1 MTQLDNTE
9 REILTNINRA
19 VQYNKNRPLTV
30 TINGQYFSE
39 VSGARKYTGSLS
51 GDNEPYTD
59 FIIQRR
65 NAKGINIALK
75 SVVFQESLQRLE
87 IIVPGL
93 RYKFINAVY
102 RKIKQMGIETGQDV
116 PNFFGKIDRRHTNML
131 IRGTYSVGGPV
142 EFMYLDL
149 PRTVKYEYDED
160 SNTLSLPGILQ
171 PIESYAKNMELYLNL
186 RPLYADQKFD
196 DEAERGGMKLIYGM
210 SETRGESGNQIIVTQ
225 QADNNGIVVEI
236 E

>member
-1 MTQLDNTE
+1 MTQLDNVE

-19 VQYNKNRPLTV
+19 VQSNKNKPIAV
-30 TINGQYFSE
+30 TISEQYFSE
-39 VSGARKYTGSLS
+39 VTGARKYTGSLS

-75 SVVFQESLQRLE
+75 SVVFQESLKRLE

-93 RYKFINAVY
+93 RFKFINAVY
-102 RKIKQMGIETGQDV
+102 RKIKQMKLQTGEDV
-116 PNFFGKIDRRHTNML
+116 PNFYGKIDRRHTNML

-142 EFMYLDL
+142 EYMYLEL
-149 PRTVKYEYDED
+149 PKIIKYDFDKD
-160 SNTLSLPGILQ
+160 SSTLSLPGILQ
-171 PIESYAKNMELYLNL
+171 PIDSYAKNMELYLNL

-196 DEAERGGMKLIYGM
+196 EDAERGGMKLIYGK
-210 SETRGESGNQIIVTQ
+210 SESRGESGNQIVVTQ
-225 QADNNGIVVEI
+225 QAENGIVVEI

>member
-1 MTQLDNTE
+1 MSELDNIE
-9 REILTNINRA
+9 RGILTNINRA
-19 VQYNKNRPLTV
+19 VQSNRNRPV
-30 TINGQYFSE
+30 TLIINGQYFSE

-102 RKIKQMGIETGQDV
+102 RKIKQMKIETGQDV

-149 PRTVKYEYDED
+149 PRTAKYEYDED

-171 PIESYAKNMELYLNL
+171 PIESYSKNMELYLNL
-186 RPLYADQKFD
+186 LPLYADQKFD
-196 DEAERGGMKLIYGM
+196 EDAERGGMKLIYGK
-210 SETRGESGNQIIVTQ
+210 SESRGESGNKIVVVREVESNGIIV
-225 QADNNGIVVEI
+225 DI

>member
-1 MTQLDNTE
+1 MTQLDNIE

-19 VQYNKNRPLTV
+19 VQSNKNRPITV
-30 TINGQYFSE
+30 IINDQYFSE
-39 VSGARKYTGSLS
+39 VVGSRKYTGSLS

-131 IRGTYSVGGPV
+131 IQGTYSVGGPV
-142 EFMYLDL
+142 EFMYTDL
-149 PRTVKYEYDED
+149 PKVIKYQYNED
-160 SNTLSLPGILQ
+160 SNTLFLPGTLQ
-171 PIESYAKNMELYLNL
+171 TIESYSKNMQLYLNL
-186 RPLYADQKFD
+186 VPLYADQKFD
-196 DEAERGGMKLIYGM
+196 DEAERGGMKLIYGK
-210 SETRGESGNQIIVTQ
+210 SESRGESGNKILVTQ
-225 QADNNGIVVEI
+225 QSDNGIVVDI

>member
-1 MTQLDNTE
+1 MTQLNNVE

-19 VQYNKNRPLTV
+19 VQSNKNKPITV
-30 TINGQYFSE
+30 TISEQYFSQ
-39 VSGARKYTGSLS
+39 VTGARKYTGSLS

-75 SVVFQESLQRLE
+75 SVVFQESLKRLE

-93 RYKFINAVY
+93 RFKFINAVY
-102 RKIKQMGIETGQDV
+102 RKIKQMKLQTGQDV
-116 PNFFGKIDRRHTNML
+116 PNFYGKIDKRHTNML

-142 EFMYLDL
+142 EYMYLEL
-149 PRTVKYEYDED
+149 PKIIKYQYDED
-160 SNTLSLPGILQ
+160 SSTLSLPGILQ
-171 PIESYAKNMELYLNL
+171 PIDSYAKNIELYLNL

-196 DEAERGGMKLIYGM
+196 DEAERGGMKLIYGK
-210 SETRGESGNQIIVTQ
+210 SESRGESGNQIVVTQ
-225 QADNNGIVVEI
+225 QAENGIVVEI

>member
-1 MTQLDNTE
+1 MSELDNQE
-9 REILTNINRA
+9 REILANINRA
-19 VQYNKNRPLTV
+19 VQSNRNRPV
-30 TINGQYFSE
+30 TLIINGQYFSE
-39 VSGARKYTGSLS
+39 VVGGRKYTGSLS

-131 IRGTYSVGGPV
+131 IRGTYSVGGPI
-142 EFMYLDL
+142 EYMYTDL
-149 PRTVKYEYDED
+149 PRVIKYLYDDD
-160 SNTLSLPGILQ
+160 SKTLVLPGIFQ
-171 PIESYAKNMELYLNL
+171 PIESYSKNMELYLNL
-186 RPLYADQKFD
+186 LPLYSDQKFD
-196 DEAERGGMKLIYGM
+196 DEAERGGMKLIYGK
-210 SETRGESGNQIIVTQ
+210 SESRGESGNQIIVTQ
-225 QADNNGIVVEI
+225 QMSDNGIVVDI

>member
-1 MTQLDNTE
+1 MTQIYNVE

-19 VQYNKNRPLTV
+19 VQSNKNKPIAV
-30 TINGQYFSE
+30 TISEQYFSQ
-39 VSGARKYTGSLS
+39 VTGARKYTGSLS

-75 SVVFQESLQRLE
+75 SVVFQESLKRLE

-93 RYKFINAVY
+93 RFKFINAVY
-102 RKIKQMGIETGQDV
+102 RKIKQMKLQTGQDV
-116 PNFFGKIDRRHTNML
+116 PNFYGKIDKRHTNML

-142 EFMYLDL
+142 EYMYLEL
-149 PRTVKYEYDED
+149 PKIIKYDYDED
-160 SNTLSLPGILQ
+160 SSTLSLPGILQ
-171 PIESYAKNMELYLNL
+171 PIDSYAKNIELYLNL

-196 DEAERGGMKLIYGM
+196 EDAERGGMKLIYGK
-210 SETRGESGNQIIVTQ
+210 SESRGESGNQIVVTQ
-225 QADNNGIVVEI
+225 QAENGIVVDI